1 VRDITGD
8 AEIEQALIAGQKI
21 KAIQIYRRA
30 TGASLTEAKKAI
42 EDRQQQLQLAGK
54 LSVPRPYTPQQ
65 RFVLNVS
72 LLLLLICLLLLAL
85 LRTWNASHVH
95 L

>member
-1 VRDITGD
+1 VRDATGD
-8 AEIEQALIAGQKI
+8 PQIEQALIAGQKI

-30 TGASLTEAKKAI
+30 TGAGLTEAKKAI

-54 LSVPRPYTPQQ
+54 LSAPQYTPQQ
-65 RFVLNVS
+65 RFALNVS
-72 LLLLLICLLLLAL
+72 LLLLVICLVILAI

-95 L
+95 P